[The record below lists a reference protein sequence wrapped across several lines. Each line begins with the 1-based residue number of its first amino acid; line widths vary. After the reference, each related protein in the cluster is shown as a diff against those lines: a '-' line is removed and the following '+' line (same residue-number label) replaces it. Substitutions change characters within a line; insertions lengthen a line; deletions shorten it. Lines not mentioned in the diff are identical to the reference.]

1 MVVLVCTEGLH
12 HLSDDSVIDELA
24 LYFCD
29 IVWKNISFFVL
40 KEALK
45 DRKNSINSLKSFFKQ
60 KRNIGT
66 SS

>member
-1 MVVLVCTEGLH
+1 MVLVCTEGLH

-29 IVWKNISFFVL
+29 IVWKIISFFVL

-45 DRKNSINSLKSFFKQ
+45 DRKMYKKFN
-60 KRNIGT
+60 
-66 SS
+66 